1 MYSLKYSTHLV
12 KWGNTSTFL
21 VKRYQKCLILTSA
34 CPTTILASGMCW
46 ISCMTASLLSCYW
59 VVSSRASGSFQCLL
73 LKYGFLLDIVPS
85 SLRAKN
91 WIVRKRALRQIERK
105 GVLNQIESLVSV
117 CVTFTSAGN
126 YTAFG
131 ETKTKCLTRF
141 WNGFL
146 ISWNMSLWILD
157 TKQYNFIEMTA
168 FDPQKRGF

>member
-1 MYSLKYSTHLV
+1 MRYVFIEAFNSSCKLHMRKHMPHL
-12 KWGNTSTFL
+12 
-21 VKRYQKCLILTSA
+21 
-34 CPTTILASGMCW
+34 SGMCW
-46 ISCMTASLLSCYW
+46 ISCMTAPFLRCNW

-168 FDPQKRGF
+168 FDPQKRVF

>member
-1 MYSLKYSTHLV
+1 MRYVFIETFNSSCKLHMRKHMPHL
-12 KWGNTSTFL
+12 
-21 VKRYQKCLILTSA
+21 
-34 CPTTILASGMCW
+34 SGMCW
-46 ISCMTASLLSCYW
+46 ISCMTAPFLRCNW

-105 GVLNQIESLVSV
+105 GVLNQIESFVSV

-146 ISWNMSLWILD
+146 ILWNMSLL
-157 TKQYNFIEMTA
+157 NFGHKTTQFHRNDSVWPSKE
-168 FDPQKRGF
+168 GF